1 MKGVRNW
8 GAIAAH
14 LRPGAG
20 SHGGGKKRKNRQE
33 RKATRLTLRKEVHD

>member
-1 MKGVRNW
+1 MRGVRSW

-33 RKATRLTLRKEVHD
+33 RKAARQRFRKGDHD